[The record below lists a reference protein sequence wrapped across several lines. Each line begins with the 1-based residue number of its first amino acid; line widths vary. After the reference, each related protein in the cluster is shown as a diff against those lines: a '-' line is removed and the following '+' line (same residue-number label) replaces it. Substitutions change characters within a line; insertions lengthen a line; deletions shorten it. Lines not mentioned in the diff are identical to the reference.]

1 MEQGPVRADEV
12 TEDFLEEGAV
22 VLGIVHGREEGGLGE
37 GGGVQVGAGKGF
49 WPHSRK
55 P

>member
-1 MEQGPVRADEV
+1 MEQVPVRADEV
-12 TEDFLEEGAV
+12 TEDFLEAGAV
-22 VLGIVHGREEGGLGE
+22 VLDVVHGKEEGRLGV